1 MISGNGS
8 GIGVVGGPFQFTHN
22 VVTANN
28 GFGFSFFDKLEILQG
43 QNLVKLNDIISNGG
57 SGIEVNRTTVPVVI
71 TQNNIYGNG
80 AIDGSNCGISVQQN
94 SASAINNYWGTPQGP
109 ASIPPTRWASRHCV
123 MARYRT
129 MMPACRSPKRLPPSR
144 LVCCVTAG

>member
-1 MISGNGS
+1 
-8 GIGVVGGPFQFTHN
+8 

-57 SGIEVNRTTVPVVI
+57 SGIEVNRTRCRSSLRRTTSTAMAPSM
-71 TQNNIYGNG
+71 
-80 AIDGSNCGISVQQN
+80 GSNCGISVQQN

-109 ASIPPTRWASRHCV
+109 GRQSRRPGGRAATVDGTIPNNDAG
-123 MARYRT
+123 
-129 MMPACRSPKRLPPSR
+129 LP
-144 LVCCVTAG
+144 VTKPFATQPFGVL